1 MIPRPRTE
9 GGSLC
14 STPSAAVSI
23 NLLGGHRCE
32 GVAIS
37 RDQLR
42 ALERLYEFD
51 LAGSVEKARAHAQ
64 KAHDA
69 AIANYEAAKAKCGPW
84 DRPPELPQPL
94 NLDAAAKLHG
104 GRDIRNLM
112 RHAEADGMRL
122 IAAIARHLSPGDDP
136 VRLLL
141 SLMAQA
147 GFDVTEDPG
156 WYDGDGSD
164 YGDDAES
171 EP

>member
-23 NLLGGHRCE
+23 DLLGGHRCE

-42 ALERLYEFD
+42 ALERLYKFD
-51 LAGSVEKARAHAQ
+51 LSGSVEKARAHAQ
-64 KAHDA
+64 QAHADA
-69 AIANYEAAKAKCGPW
+69 VANYEAAKAKCGPW
-84 DRPPELPQPL
+84 DQPPEPPKPPDLL
-94 NLDAAAKLHG
+94 GAAKWQSG
-104 GRDIRNLM
+104 GDIRNLM
-112 RHAEADGMRL
+112 RHAEADGMRM
-122 IAAIARHLSPGDDP
+122 IAAIARYLSPGDDP

-164 YGDDAES
+164 DGDGS
-171 EP
+171 EEGP